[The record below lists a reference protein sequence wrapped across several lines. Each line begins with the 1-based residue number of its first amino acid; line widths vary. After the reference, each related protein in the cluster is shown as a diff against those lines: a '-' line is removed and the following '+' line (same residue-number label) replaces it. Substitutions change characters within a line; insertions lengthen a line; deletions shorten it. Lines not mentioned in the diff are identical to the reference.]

1 MKIKVN
7 QITVDERYRKDLGD
21 LNELKRSIQE
31 DGLISP
37 IAVRAVAT
45 DGSDETHSY
54 ELLAG
59 ERRLTAIRQLGW
71 EWVEVRIYEGELTP
85 LKRRQIE
92 LEENINRKDMTWQ
105 EEAFL
110 KREIHN
116 LRLAIHGKKT
126 STAPDAEGWS
136 LRDTAKLMGVT
147 HPMITN
153 DIKLAEAVE
162 SFPEYDWQNCKT
174 RSDAQKQL
182 KKLTKT
188 LTRHDAVEAFEKT
201 KSNKSKFLQEMANNF
216 ILGDFFEMVRKVPD
230 GFADWVEVDPPYA
243 IDLKALKKDFNNKYV
258 SYNEIDKNV
267 YPEFLEN
274 SLKECYRILKPTGW
288 LIFWFGPDPWFQFIA
303 DLIRKTGFTLFAVP
317 AIWRKP
323 NGQTMQPNTRLASC
337 YETFFYAHK
346 GQGVLNKPGRSNVFE
361 FPPFHES
368 KKWHPTQRPHD
379 LMVEIL
385 DTFSPEGSQG
395 VVPFLGSGAT
405 LLAAAS
411 CSRSAFG
418 YDNDPNN
425 RAAYIQHI
433 NEVYGG

>member
-1 MKIKVN
+1 MKVKVN
-7 QITVDERYRKDLGD
+7 QIKVDERYRKDLGD
-21 LNELKRSIQE
+21 IDELKRSIEE

-37 IAVRAVAT
+37 IAVRET
-45 DGSDETHSY
+45 DNGY

-59 ERRLTAIRQLGW
+59 ERRLTAVRQLGW
-71 EWVEVRIYEGELTP
+71 PEIEVRLYEGELTE
-85 LKRRQIE
+85 LKRKQIE

-126 STAPDAEGWS
+126 STSPNADGWS

-174 RSDAQKQL
+174 RADAQKQL

-201 KSNKSKFLQEMANNF
+201 KSNKSKFLQEIANSY
-216 ILGDFFEMVRKVPD
+216 ILGDFFELVKKVPD
-230 GFADWVEVDPPYA
+230 NFADWVEVDPPYA
-243 IDLKALKKDFNNKYV
+243 IDLKQVKKDFNNKYV

-274 SLKECYRILKPTGW
+274 SLKQCYRILKPSGW
-288 LIFWFGPDPWFQFIA
+288 AIFWFGPDPWFQPVI
-303 DLIRKTGFTLFAVP
+303 DTIRSVGFKCFAVP
-317 AIWRKP
+317 GLWRKP
-323 NGQTMQPNTRLASC
+323 NGQTMQPNTRLANC
-337 YETFFYAHK
+337 YEMFFYAYK
-346 GQGVLNKPGRSNVFE
+346 SDGALNKPGRSNIFE
-361 FPPFHES
+361 FPPMHES
-368 KKWHPTQRPHD
+368 KKWHPTQRPLE
-379 LMVEIL
+379 LMCEL
-385 DTFSPEGSQG
+385 LETFSAPGSQG
-395 VVPFLGSGAT
+395 VVPFLGSGVT
-405 LLAAAS
+405 LLAAAQT
-411 CSRSAFG
+411 SRNCFG

-425 RAAYIQHI
+425 RAAYIEVI
-433 NEVYGG
+433 NEIYGG

>member
-1 MKIKVN
+1 MKVKVN
-7 QITVDERYRKDLGD
+7 QIKVDERYRKDLGD
-21 LNELKRSIQE
+21 IDELKRSIEE

-37 IAVRAVAT
+37 IAVRET
-45 DGSDETHSY
+45 DNGY

-59 ERRLTAIRQLGW
+59 ERRLTAVRQLGW
-71 EWVEVRIYEGELTP
+71 PEIEVRLYEGELTE
-85 LKRRQIE
+85 LKRKQIE

-126 STAPDAEGWS
+126 STSPNADGWS

-174 RSDAQKQL
+174 RADAQKQL

-201 KSNKSKFLQEMANNF
+201 KSNKSKFLQEIANSY
-216 ILGDFFEMVRKVPD
+216 ILGDFFELVKKVPD
-230 GFADWVEVDPPYA
+230 NFADWVEVDPPYA
-243 IDLKALKKDFNNKYV
+243 IDLKQVKKDFNNKYV

-274 SLKECYRILKPTGW
+274 SLKQCYRILKPSGW
-288 LIFWFGPDPWFQFIA
+288 AIFWFGPDPWFQPVI
-303 DLIRKTGFTLFAVP
+303 DTIRSVGFKCFAVP
-317 AIWRKP
+317 GLWRKP
-323 NGQTMQPNTRLASC
+323 NGQTMQPNTRLANC
-337 YETFFYAHK
+337 YEMFFYAYK
-346 GQGVLNKPGRSNVFE
+346 SDGALNKPGRSNIFE
-361 FPPFHES
+361 FPPMHES
-368 KKWHPTQRPHD
+368 KKWHPTQRPLE
-379 LMVEIL
+379 LMCEL
-385 DTFSPEGSQG
+385 LETFSAPGSQG
-395 VVPFLGSGAT
+395 VVPFLGSGVT
-405 LLAAAS
+405 LLAAAQT
-411 CSRSAFG
+411 SRNCFG

-425 RAAYIQHI
+425 RAAYIEVI
-433 NEVYGG
+433 NDIYGG

>member
-1 MKIKVN
+1 VKIKVN
-7 QITVDERYRKDLGD
+7 QITVDERFRKNLGD
-21 LNELKRSIQE
+21 INELKRSIQE

-37 IAVRAVAT
+37 IAVRSIG
-45 DGSDETHSY
+45 DGTF

-59 ERRLTAIRQLGW
+59 ERRFTAVRELGW
-71 EWVEVRIYEGELTP
+71 EDIEVRVYEGELTP

-230 GFADWVEVDPPYA
+230 GFADWAEVDPPYA

-258 SYNEIDKNV
+258 SYNEIDKNM
-267 YPEFLEN
+267 YPKFLEN

-288 LIFWFGPDPWFQFIA
+288 LIFWFGPDPWFQLIT

-323 NGQTMQPNTRLASC
+323 NGQTMQPNTRLANC

-361 FPPFHES
+361 FPPLHES

-405 LLAAAS
+405 LLAATS